1 MSHHRNATSV
11 VATKSND
18 ATRLSRASWR
28 LKVKPMNDNSPHSI
42 ANILQTI
49 SIALFVVLL
58 GVSTKAQTNGSTPL
72 GLSPGSP
79 AGSYPLS
86 DFETVNLFN
95 GGLNFRVPLLS
106 VGGRGGSGYSLPL
119 HIEQKWSVS
128 KEINPGHTPYYFGHS
143 SWWSEDFG
151 TARTLDVGRL
161 QVRRGGTED
170 F

>member
-1 MSHHRNATSV
+1 MR
-11 VATKSND
+11 
-18 ATRLSRASWR
+18 
-28 LKVKPMNDNSPHSI
+28 DNSPASI
-42 ANILQTI
+42 TRIPRTI
-49 SIALFVVLL
+49 SIAFVIVLL
-58 GVSTKAQTNGSTPL
+58 SAGARAQTNGSTPL

-86 DFETVNLFN
+86 DFETINLFN

-128 KEINPGHTPYYFGHS
+128 KEINPGHTPYYYGHS

-151 TARTLDVGRL
+151 TSHTLD
-161 QVRRGGTED
+161 
-170 F
+170 